1 MSNTSLFVSLFSKWP
16 KTRRSRVY
24 FWRILALVAGLI
36 FFTRLFI
43 LANRVPTKI
52 IDLDVTS
59 YDVWDSKIELLL
71 SLGSNTDL
79 RERFDSTYKNAFKKS
94 GREGLVTEIE
104 ASTSNG
110 FPFLNEELPIGGTI
124 GDYFPNDISDLEG
137 ISGMLQFHL
146 KIDDVHR
153 KPWMFNTTRPF
164 ITDTLVKEYP
174 IDSVKYR
181 SYLLHGAEVSRRWHD
196 DIIRF
201 ESNDFVSFK
210 DTTSIIV
217 QVERTIGESSFF
229 HNHSIWQGSDISQE
243 YVGIHLSKTL
253 HQRYRHD
260 LKDYA
265 ELSPRFMQL
274 SMSVDFGS
282 PVTLSTMEPAPDSLF
297 MTGFSFYSEDK
308 IKKIIKDG
316 LVFHVTYDENKNL
329 QAVKLFWITTII
341 AALLGIL
348 LNQSFKWWKHI
359 VQKRRLEKR
368 IKARRVLETGE
379 LPDSKEG

>member
-1 MSNTSLFVSLFSKWP
+1 MSNPSLFVTLFCKWP

-24 FWRILALVAGLI
+24 FWRIFALVAGLI

-43 LANRVPTKI
+43 LVNRVPTKMV
-52 IDLDVTS
+52 DLDVTS

-71 SLGSNTDL
+71 SLGKNTDL

-94 GREGLVTEIE
+94 GREGLVTVIE

-196 DIIRF
+196 DIVRF

-210 DTTSIIV
+210 DTNSIIV

-253 HQRYRHD
+253 HQMYRHD

-308 IKKIIKDG
+308 IKKIINDG

-348 LNQSFKWWKHI
+348 LNQAFKWWKHI

-368 IKARRVLETGE
+368 LKARIQKSDGGD
-379 LPDSKEG
+379 DSKTE